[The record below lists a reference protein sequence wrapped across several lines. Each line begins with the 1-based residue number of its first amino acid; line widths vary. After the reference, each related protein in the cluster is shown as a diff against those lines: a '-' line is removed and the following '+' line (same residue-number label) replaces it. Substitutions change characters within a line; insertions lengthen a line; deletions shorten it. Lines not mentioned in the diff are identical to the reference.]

1 MIQGLKYKR
10 LIIIITHLH
19 AYFIVSSLMN
29 RPVQLR
35 RNVLAWENARGLVKR
50 RGTGRG
56 EWRMKSIGNVEKLPS
71 SISFPLSFS
80 TTYFLLLLLANILSL
95 SFPSFF
101 PSFLF
106 FHLLLLRDLELETTI
121 LPAGRFHLIREECSR
136 RSFAERE
143 KKEKK
148 KRRRKRETLESSR
161 PLDVY
166 LETGHNYVAN
176 RVNEFFPACRISRA
190 TRVKS
195 RRRVVRISRL
205 SEFISG
211 NKRPEIK
218 FRFQEFARILRY
230 AYSSFSMRVQQSFFP
245 FFPVLFGCN

>member
-80 TTYFLLLLLANILSL
+80 TTYFLLLLANILSL

-143 KKEKK
+143 KRKK
-148 KRRRKRETLESSR
+148 GGERER
-161 PLDVY
+161 P
-166 LETGHNYVAN
+166 
-176 RVNEFFPACRISRA
+176 
-190 TRVKS
+190 
-195 RRRVVRISRL
+195 
-205 SEFISG
+205 
-211 NKRPEIK
+211 
-218 FRFQEFARILRY
+218 
-230 AYSSFSMRVQQSFFP
+230 
-245 FFPVLFGCN
+245 